1 LNLDQSEFTVPEKN
15 ILIVDANNTS
25 LNYLIRVAKEQR
37 NNAVGVNLGKEG
49 LVAAWQ
55 DQPDLIVFDPALQDL
70 SPEEFLL
77 KLRRDTR
84 SVDTPILA
92 LSSSPDPSLKDACLQ
107 AGCTEYIVKSG
118 EVVATL
124 PEIMGRLLGEMQAP
138 VQEFVGQEPAPVEEK
153 REPVQELV
161 KEGGYLIVFLSA
173 KGGTGT
179 SSLCANYAMS
189 IHHTKPE
196 ASVVVAD
203 LVLPIGSI
211 AQIVGYDGKVDLVSV
226 ANMPSEETTGE
237 YFHKRLPEFELW
249 DFQLLAGASDPD
261 RANELKIQRIPEIIG
276 SLQKAY
282 DFVFVDLGRSLSR
295 ISLPLLKKADLLVLV
310 LSADKSTIT
319 LTKKVLDYLL
329 AQDIESQ
336 NFYAILNRAVG
347 LEGLTKAEA
356 EEMLGLPVRAALPY
370 MGGSFALANNL
381 NQPIILKYP
390 ENTAS
395 LVFKG
400 DAGDM
405 IKTANKLRNG

>member
-1 LNLDQSEFTVPEKN
+1 MPDKS
-15 ILIVDANNTS
+15 ILIVDADSAS
-25 LNYLIRVAKEQR
+25 LNYLIRMVSEQGYSV
-37 NNAVGVNLGKEG
+37 VGAGSGKEG
-49 LVAAWQ
+49 LIVTWR
-55 DQPDLIVFDPALQDL
+55 DQPDLILFDPAMQDIL
-70 SPEEFLL
+70 PEEFLL

-84 SVDTPILA
+84 SANTPILA
-92 LSSSPDPSLKDACLQ
+92 LSSDTDPRIKNACLQ

-118 EVVATL
+118 AIVASL
-124 PEIMGRLLGEMQAP
+124 PEIMGRLLGGMQ
-138 VQEFVGQEPAPVEEK
+138 
-153 REPVQELV
+153 EPVQEVVEKEPVPEEEDQVIV

-211 AQIVGYDGKVDLVSV
+211 APIVGYDGKVDLVSV
-226 ANMPSEETTGE
+226 ANMPPEKTTGE
-237 YFHKRLPEFELW
+237 YFHKHLPEFELW

-261 RANELKIQRIPEIIG
+261 RANELKVQRIPEIIV
-276 SLQKAY
+276 SLQQAY

-295 ISLPLLKKADLLVLV
+295 ISLPLLKKADLLVLI
-310 LSADKSTIT
+310 LSTDKSTIT

-329 AQDIESQ
+329 AQGIESQ

-370 MGGSFALANNL
+370 LGGSFALANNL

-405 IKTANKLRNG
+405 IKTVNKLRNT

>member
-1 LNLDQSEFTVPEKN
+1 MSDKS
-15 ILIVDANNTS
+15 ILIVDADNVS
-25 LNYLIRVAKEQR
+25 LNYLMRIVKEQHYS
-37 NNAVGVNLGKEG
+37 AMGVGSGKEG
-49 LVAAWQ
+49 LIATWR
-55 DQPDLIVFDPALQDL
+55 DQPDLIIFDPTLGDI

-77 KLRRDTR
+77 KLRRDLR
-84 SVDTPILA
+84 SVDIPILA
-92 LSSSPDPSLKDACLQ
+92 LSTNTDVAMRDACIQ
-107 AGCTEYIVKSG
+107 AGCNEYMLKSG
-118 EVVATL
+118 EVVAAL
-124 PEIMGRLLGEMQAP
+124 PGTVERMLGEEP
-138 VQEFVGQEPAPVEEK
+138 EVVQEVHKEQPEVAQEI
-153 REPVQELV
+153 V

-211 AQIVGYDGKVDLVSV
+211 APIVGYEGEIDLISV
-226 ANMPSEETTGE
+226 ANLPSEETTGE

-249 DFQLLAGASDPD
+249 DFQLLAGASDPE
-261 RANELKIQRIPEIIG
+261 RANELQIQRIPEIITA
-276 SLQKAY
+276 LQQAY

-295 ISLPLLKKADLLVLV
+295 ISLPLLKKADLLALIIG
-310 LSADKSTIT
+310 ADKSTIT
-319 LTKKVLDYLL
+319 LTKKVLDYLR
-329 AQDIESQ
+329 AQGIDSK

-356 EEMLGLPVRAALPY
+356 EEILGLPVRAALPY

-400 DAGDM
+400 DASDM
-405 IKTANKLRNG
+405 IKTANKLRNK